1 MINPRP
7 YVRIVF
13 LWMLT
18 GLLVAAPGTLAPVRA
33 ASGLMPPV
41 AGESALAEPPGSE
54 TVVIDEVVY
63 SVPAPWAGGKVHLP
77 ADTVSNLQK
86 LPLDLTF
93 NQTEIY
99 LRREV
104 VEPLKAMAMAAKE
117 ANIILLVDSGYRS
130 ARYQR
135 EIYRQF
141 LEKGRS
147 FRVIAR
153 YIAPPGYSEH
163 MLGTV
168 IDFVPSSH
176 GFAKTGTY
184 RWLKQHAA
192 AFGFYEAFPRHGREK
207 KPWEPWH
214 WKYRLTIPSPQ
225 PAPPPPA
232 TPPPAERYAAPAAGQ
247 QVSTPPSPEN
257 TADPAK

>member
-1 MINPRP
+1 MIYPRLQL
-7 YVRIVF
+7 RFVF
-13 LWMLT
+13 LWILLCW
-18 GLLVAAPGTLAPVRA
+18 LLVAPGMPVPLQA
-33 ASGLMPPV
+33 ASGPQPPV
-41 AGESALAEPPGSE
+41 AEEDALAGPPSGE
-54 TVVIDEVVY
+54 TVVIDEVIY
-63 SVPAPWAGGKVHLP
+63 PIPAPWAGKKIKIP
-77 ADTVSNLQK
+77 EDTVSNLQK
-86 LPLDLTF
+86 LPLELTL

-104 VEPLKAMAMAAKE
+104 VEPLKAMATAAKE
-117 ANIILLVDSGYRS
+117 ENIILLVDSGYRS

-135 EIYRQF
+135 VIYRQF
-141 LEKGRS
+141 LEKGQN
-147 FRVIAR
+147 FRAIAR

-176 GFAKTGTY
+176 GFAKTETY

-214 WKYRLTIPSPQ
+214 WKYRLEIPPAQPPSILPPTTPGDDREGPVVIQQPSPQ
-225 PAPPPPA
+225 SSSENMANPA
-232 TPPPAERYAAPAAGQ
+232 Q
-247 QVSTPPSPEN
+247 
-257 TADPAK
+257 